1 MLSKQKPR
9 NLVAKDLMSAKYR
22 MRKADSKVKV
32 YSRSAQ
38 KQQTQRFY
46 AI

>member
-9 NLVAKDLMSAKYR
+9 NLVAKDLMSPKYR
-22 MRKADSKVKV
+22 LRKADSKVKV

-38 KQQTQRFY
+38 KQESRKFY